1 MGIAGLVAGA
11 SIGAFT
17 RIVTEAADFGAALVE
32 VSAVAGTTVEQ
43 LQELRR
49 AFGEDGAAADIVDR
63 SIIKLNTSLSRAAQG
78 TEGYAEI
85 FARLGVEATDGAGA
99 IRSASDVLDE
109 LAGRIDANNFRQYQA
124 DLALVFGERGL
135 QALSAALL
143 RSGDAFD
150 AARARAAD
158 FGVVTAGQA
167 ASLKDLSQTLADLS
181 QTFKTQLAVAVSE
194 NVQGLQ
200 DFLNVLITTVSFI
213 GNVGSFL
220 SGNID
225 IFGNLTERG
234 MAAAAAAA
242 ETAVQFELVRQ
253 NAAAAAA
260 EVANV
265 AVQAQRAST
274 VLPSIT
280 VDLDLPDFTSD
291 VIDTS
296 GFERLSATYAGVA
309 QAARDVGDAHLY
321 ALPLLTELGEEARLR
336 AGIIADAYRQMGF
349 SVSDA
354 LFGIISG
361 GREANDVLRELL
373 ANLVRAL
380 ASGLLAAAG
389 SGSGN
394 PFLQGFLG
402 GFQTGGVIPGPGFAL
417 VGERGAELIQTR
429 GGERI
434 FNARDTQRMLGGG
447 GLTINVEA
455 GVNEAA
461 VRRVIQEEAAYIQ
474 ADVLSSV
481 NRRRGSMRNAIRSA
495 AR

>member
-1 MGIAGLVAGA
+1 MNIRRAAQEVQGLGTRSERSGRGVRGLGTDAERAGRKAKTASRGFAALKVGIAGLVAGA

-49 AFGEDGAAADIVDR
+49 AFGEDGAAADLVDK
-63 SIIKLNTSLSRAAQG
+63 SIIKLNTSLSRAVQG

-85 FARLGVEATDGAGA
+85 FMRLGVAATDSTGG
-99 IRSASDVLDE
+99 IRSASDVLDD
-109 LAGRIDANNFRQYQA
+109 LAGTLNASNFRQHQA
-124 DLALVFGERGL
+124 DLELVFGARGL
-135 QALSAALL
+135 LGLSAALL
-143 RSGDAFD
+143 RSGDDFD
-150 AARARAAD
+150 AARARAAE

-242 ETAVQFELVRQ
+242 GRPPCSSELVRQ
-253 NAAAAAA
+253 NAFAAAISA

-280 VDLDLPDFTSD
+280 VDLDLPDFTSM
-291 VIDTS
+291 T
-296 GFERLSATYAGVA
+296 
-309 QAARDVGDAHLY
+309 
-321 ALPLLTELGEEARLR
+321 
-336 AGIIADAYRQMGF
+336 
-349 SVSDA
+349 
-354 LFGIISG
+354 
-361 GREANDVLRELL
+361 
-373 ANLVRAL
+373 
-380 ASGLLAAAG
+380 
-389 SGSGN
+389 
-394 PFLQGFLG
+394 
-402 GFQTGGVIPGPGFAL
+402 
-417 VGERGAELIQTR
+417 
-429 GGERI
+429 
-434 FNARDTQRMLGGG
+434 
-447 GLTINVEA
+447 
-455 GVNEAA
+455 
-461 VRRVIQEEAAYIQ
+461 
-474 ADVLSSV
+474 
-481 NRRRGSMRNAIRSA
+481 
-495 AR
+495 